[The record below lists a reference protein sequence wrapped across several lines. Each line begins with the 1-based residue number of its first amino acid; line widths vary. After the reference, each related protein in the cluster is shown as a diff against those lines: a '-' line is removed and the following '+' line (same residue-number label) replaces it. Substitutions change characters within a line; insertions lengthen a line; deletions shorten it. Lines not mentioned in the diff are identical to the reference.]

1 MSVEVQ
7 APSGKTLIV
16 GVHNEDQD
24 VRLASKDP
32 IQCTLQGWSEKDVLE
47 ARSWSHV
54 MIKRHRYKI
63 ISPLNNNTL
72 TIQLEGSSV
81 LYSNFISV
89 SCLPLVVPH
98 SAPCPTSQP
107 RPVWFTFLPRVIF
120 LKVVMAKQ
128 RAPRSSR
135 VSAMSR

>member
-32 IQCTLQGWSEKDVLE
+32 IQCTLQGWSAKDVLE

-54 MIKRHRYKI
+54 MIKSHRYKI

-72 TIQLEGSSV
+72 TIQLDE
-81 LYSNFISV
+81 
-89 SCLPLVVPH
+89 
-98 SAPCPTSQP
+98 
-107 RPVWFTFLPRVIF
+107 
-120 LKVVMAKQ
+120 
-128 RAPRSSR
+128 
-135 VSAMSR
+135 